1 MKASLHSVISIT
13 IQPNGDNWYAVND
26 PRGLAPEGW
35 HIPSE
40 VEWKMLNGFL
50 GGDKLA
56 SIKMKSITGW
66 NCVEELDV
74 LGEPTGKILNG
85 NGTNESGFSGLP
97 GGSRQLDFDNFYNL
111 GYNSYWWSST
121 EVHSNDAYCHSLEN
135 YSDWFENHGNYNKKD
150 GLSVRCLK
158 D

>member
-1 MKASLHSVISIT
+1 ME
-13 IQPNGDNWYAVND
+13 IQYFMQRQIQNGVNAGNEGKPAWCYFDNDPANGDNWYAVND

-40 VEWKMLNGFL
+40 VEWKMLSGFL

-56 SIKMKSITGW
+56 GIKMKSITGW
-66 NCVEELDV
+66 NGVEELDV
-74 LGEPTGKILNG
+74 LGEPSGKILNG

-135 YSDWFENHGNYNKKD
+135 
-150 GLSVRCLK
+150 
-158 D
+158 